1 MAAGGA
7 GNSGS
12 NGGNAGNG
20 GDAEKLANSHQQ
32 NYLHNSN
39 ISQLLKSNNDQ
50 QKMNIVSTP
59 NEDNV
64 AFYDMKRKIE
74 MENLKPKNTFIY
86 SKYPVGLEA
95 IKEIT
100 KNKISNKPSNIM

>member
-1 MAAGGA
+1 MQQVGHY
-7 GNSGS
+7 NDDEDDDD
-12 NGGNAGNG
+12 N
-20 GDAEKLANSHQQ
+20 EKLSNSQQ

-39 ISQLLKSNNDQ
+39 KSHSLKSSNDM

-59 NEDNV
+59 NDDNNIM
-64 AFYDMKRKIE
+64 FYDMKRKIE
-74 MENLKPKNTFIY
+74 MENMKPKNTFIY

-100 KNKISNKPSNIM
+100 KNKVASKSSDMM